1 MILPV
6 PDGVTLERLAQLADR
21 ITDSTDQS
29 QTPNVAVEMSEHV
42 DRIRRLED
50 RVDRVAAAIQNLA
63 LSYKHRTAWQR
74 SSSRAQCPQ
83 HLRPLKRDRAE
94 RLLVPSPFQRASHLL
109 HPTILVDGK
118 RTCQSLMAECD
129 TGHRSSHLFFVVDRI
144 TERQKA
150 RQELSNFYDSEN
162 LADLVGVKIAYDGF
176 SSLPRS
182 QRTRILSGTNI
193 TAERLYFISH
203 CVKWCREVQFGSG
216 RYAPDRSRC
225 IVPLMNMPE
234 FSKAF
239 ECAAGDLMNP
249 TEKCGFWA

>member
-1 MILPV
+1 
-6 PDGVTLERLAQLADR
+6 
-21 ITDSTDQS
+21 
-29 QTPNVAVEMSEHV
+29 MS
-42 DRIRRLED
+42 
-50 RVDRVAAAIQNLA
+50 AA
-63 LSYKHRTAWQR
+63 
-74 SSSRAQCPQ
+74 P
-83 HLRPLKRDRAE
+83 RPLKRDRAE

-118 RTCQSLMAECD
+118 CTCDLCC
-129 TGHRSSHLFFVVDRI
+129 GHNAQ
-144 TERQKA
+144 ERQKA

-239 ECAAGDLMNP
+239 ECSAGDLMNP
-249 TEKCGFWA
+249 AERCGFWA

>member
-1 MILPV
+1 MMHAFDIQGL
-6 PDGVTLERLAQLADR
+6 RYN
-21 ITDSTDQS
+21 DQRKYARWAS
-29 QTPNVAVEMSEHV
+29 
-42 DRIRRLED
+42 
-50 RVDRVAAAIQNLA
+50 AAFMKE
-63 LSYKHRTAWQR
+63 YTK
-74 SSSRAQCPQ
+74 RAMC
-83 HLRPLKRDRAE
+83 LR
-94 RLLVPSPFQRASHLL
+94 Q
-109 HPTILVDGK
+109 
-118 RTCQSLMAECD
+118 M
-129 TGHRSSHLFFVVDRI
+129 HRSV
-144 TERQKA
+144 ERQKA

-193 TAERLYFISH
+193 TAERLYFIAH

-239 ECAAGDLMNP
+239 ECAGGDLMNP
-249 TEKCGFWA
+249 AERCGFWA